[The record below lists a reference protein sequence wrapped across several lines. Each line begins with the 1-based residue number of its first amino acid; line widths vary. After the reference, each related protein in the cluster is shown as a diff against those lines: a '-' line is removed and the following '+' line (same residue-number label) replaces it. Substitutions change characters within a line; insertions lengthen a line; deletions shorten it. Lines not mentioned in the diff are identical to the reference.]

1 MLDNRR
7 KRRNNKYVSLESEEQ
22 EALFQWAAIQSG
34 NHPEL
39 KWLFHIPNGG
49 FRHKATAAALKRQ
62 GVKPGVLDLCL
73 PVPRKGFHGLYI
85 ELKRL
90 GEKPSPRQNRW
101 LLFLREQGY
110 KAVVAVGWVEAA
122 EILLDYLKNE

>member
-7 KRRNNKYVSLESEEQ
+7 KRRNNKYVSREFEEQ

-39 KWLFHIPNGG
+39 EWLFHIPNGG

-101 LLFLREQGY
+101 LLFLCEQGY

-122 EILLDYLKNE
+122 EILLEYLKND